1 MNRYFLFS
9 ISIII
14 TLSFAFQS
22 SELSKTKSALL
33 WEVKSKDGKN
43 TSYLFGTF
51 HVIQKEYFLFNKTL
65 SSKIINS
72 DTIIMELEK
81 LPTPE
86 ESTSLFKLS
95 KGSFF
100 DYFSPTQNDSIIRWV
115 NDNLHMESQVF
126 RLYFHQMKP
135 FVFNQL
141 IIQKMFEGK
150 TESYELKL
158 FEIAKEKGIPIL
170 GLETLEFQLSFF
182 DRLTNEEQNEM
193 VMSNIRNYVSL
204 KQELVSFQQ
213 VYYSQNI
220 DSVYQLIQQDKQF
233 RVKHEDEF
241 ITKRNKNWIPL
252 IENYINKSD
261 CFIAVGAGHL
271 GGENGIIN
279 LLEKKGYTL
288 TPIRI

>member
-1 MNRYFLFS
+1 MNRYFLLS